1 MRRRAAMTYDF
12 AIVGGGS
19 AGCARQPAQ
28 RAPLDARGRP
38 RGGPS
43 MMIPEKAADLVLG
56 TTPEPPSTASF
67 HRHVRAAA

>member
-19 AGCARQPAQ
+19 A
-28 RAPLDARGRP
+28 
-38 RGGPS
+38 
-43 MMIPEKAADLVLG
+43 
-56 TTPEPPSTASF
+56 STASF